1 MLDSPVY
8 RRHVDTDL
16 ARFLRHLQTGGG
28 DRLLSALASR
38 AVVCP
43 SPYSAE
49 SRVAE
54 LVGVLASTET
64 GYEVFEAVLGAQE
77 GRKLALRLV
86 ASEPGRRLIEEIEST
101 EEGRVVEWRL
111 LSCSDA
117 QTLATAM
124 GEIGGLPDKAWA
136 GETFRHLT
144 RLAHLPADKSRAAE
158 FLRSGEALRIAER
171 LSVAELS
178 VALAHSPMLVE
189 SGFAGKLLNSEIAL
203 PLLELLGSTAEGRRV
218 SETVILTCAEGGSL
232 AASLRTA
239 NCDGVVRAATLAIT
253 SVALRVADLLGPAIA
268 ACVHCFTEF
277 LDTETIGSGQGS
289 PSEEQS
295 HGNAALAG
303 ASLAEP
309 ASQGSTQEADEGP
322 QGEKDQSP
330 GAHFYGERWAKIGL
344 AEWLDIFEA
353 GQRDVVT
360 FMFPNQRVREEYL
373 SSIGARDD
381 EDVRR
386 LLRAFLV
393 STGEYGADRSHR
405 EWIRGLR
412 KTDVSAYESAM
423 RSEYNRR
430 LMRIENEPV
439 WQGLSWILDLVDRR
453 PERAIAVIDSFLDA
467 NLMFLPDGIIWGLGD
482 AQALIRAKW
491 VGSPETRRAKLET
504 VFSLGHRNFEHLID
518 ELYHAM
524 GYKSELTP
532 PRRDHGRDVLVSR
545 LEPALREDSR
555 VECKLWRGRVGV
567 QIARAL
573 LGVVSDEKATKGVLV
588 ATGGFTRPTIDFAD
602 RNPRLELIGPD
613 ELMALLDR
621 HLGIHWATV
630 VDLRVNASKKR
641 SDVTGRTTAMR
652 P

>member
-1 MLDSPVY
+1 M
-8 RRHVDTDL
+8 
-16 ARFLRHLQTGGG
+16 
-28 DRLLSALASR
+28 
-38 AVVCP
+38 
-43 SPYSAE
+43 
-49 SRVAE
+49 
-54 LVGVLASTET
+54 
-64 GYEVFEAVLGAQE
+64 
-77 GRKLALRLV
+77 
-86 ASEPGRRLIEEIEST
+86 
-101 EEGRVVEWRL
+101 
-111 LSCSDA
+111 
-117 QTLATAM
+117 
-124 GEIGGLPDKAWA
+124 
-136 GETFRHLT
+136 
-144 RLAHLPADKSRAAE
+144 
-158 FLRSGEALRIAER
+158 
-171 LSVAELS
+171 
-178 VALAHSPMLVE
+178 
-189 SGFAGKLLNSEIAL
+189 
-203 PLLELLGSTAEGRRV
+203 
-218 SETVILTCAEGGSL
+218 
-232 AASLRTA
+232 
-239 NCDGVVRAATLAIT
+239 
-253 SVALRVADLLGPAIA
+253 
-268 ACVHCFTEF
+268 
-277 LDTETIGSGQGS
+277 
-289 PSEEQS
+289 
-295 HGNAALAG
+295 
-303 ASLAEP
+303 
-309 ASQGSTQEADEGP
+309 
-322 QGEKDQSP
+322 
-330 GAHFYGERWAKIGL
+330 
-344 AEWLDIFEA
+344 
-353 GQRDVVT
+353 
-360 FMFPNQRVREEYL
+360 
-373 SSIGARDD
+373 
-381 EDVRR
+381 
-386 LLRAFLV
+386 
-393 STGEYGADRSHR
+393 
-405 EWIRGLR
+405 
-412 KTDVSAYESAM
+412 
-423 RSEYNRR
+423 
-430 LMRIENEPV
+430 MRIENEPV